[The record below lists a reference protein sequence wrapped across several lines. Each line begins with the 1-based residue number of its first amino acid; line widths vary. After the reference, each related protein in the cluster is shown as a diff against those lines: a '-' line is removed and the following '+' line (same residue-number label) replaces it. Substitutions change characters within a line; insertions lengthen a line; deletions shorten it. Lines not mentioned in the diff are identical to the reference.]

1 MIIKLNLPSNDDPAL
16 LNSPILKAAELAI
29 EFIEEF
35 GPIELTNLKAFKRY
49 FVTWAAQNFDW
60 PYYRYNELMVANKV
74 LNEADFPPLE
84 MLHFVLLG
92 TKIGR
97 HYKGAFHVT
106 ALGKK
111 LKREPSKLWQTLA
124 DFLIFKIDH
133 SYTSRRRQSV
143 LGNWD
148 IFFNVINVEARQG
161 MTTREICYA
170 LYGEHDKEPN
180 GREIYYAFYFN
191 VLRPLCWAG
200 LLTEVREEKLPSPDR
215 LFVKSPLWQ
224 ATLKLDTDDYLTE
237 TISH

>member
-16 LNSPILKAAELAI
+16 LNSPILKAAELTI

-60 PYYRYNELMVANKV
+60 PYYGYDELMVANKV
-74 LNEADFPPLE
+74 LNEADFLPLE
-84 MLHFVLLG
+84 MLHFILLG

-111 LKREPSKLWQTLA
+111 LKRDPAKLWQTLA
-124 DFLIFKIDH
+124 DFLIFKINH
-133 SYTSRRRQSV
+133 SYTTRTHQGV

-161 MTTREICYA
+161 MTTTEICYA
-170 LYGEHDKEPN
+170 LYGEPETAPN
-180 GREIYYAFYFN
+180 AHEIYYAFYFN

-200 LLTEVREEKLPSPDR
+200 LLTEVRAEKLSLPNR
-215 LFVKSPLWQ
+215 LFVKSTLWQ

-237 TISH
+237 TISQ